1 MTERP
6 DVGKVHAALAAVLAD
21 HGVRTAFGVT
31 GDGNMFI
38 VDSFVREHG
47 GRYVATANEAGA
59 VLMAMGYAS
68 ASGGLGLATVTQ
80 GPGLANALGVLISA
94 ARERLPV
101 VVLTGDIAVRGHSQN
116 IDQALVVT
124 PTGAAYEQARSA
136 KTAPDDL
143 VRALRRALAERRPV
157 VFALPVGLNFADTD
171 YTPGGKPE
179 LVRGQAV
186 PPDPD
191 ALDAAAGIIAS
202 ARRPI
207 VLGGSGATSGT
218 APEALRRLGDV
229 LGAPLATTLP
239 AKGLFGY
246 DKHDLGVFGSFS
258 TPQAVEAIMASDCV
272 VAVGASLSRLTGG
285 GEGWPYFQGK
295 RIVHCDIDTRS
306 IGGQYPAD
314 APVVADAAAFAAA
327 VTGLLDQ
334 AGYAG
339 TGFRD
344 SLAGGQAKAEA
355 SPAAGDEPVDP
366 AEAMITLNAV
376 LPASRSV
383 VTDGGRFVRHAVEN
397 LSVPSARHFAHAG
410 RGFGAVGNGL
420 PMAIGVGAALRDGPV
435 VAVVGDGSF
444 MLGGLAE
451 FNTAV
456 RHGID
461 LIVVVCNDGA
471 YGAEYRKLRGHGFD
485 VATSLFDWPDFGP
498 VAESLGGSGFTVRT
512 AADLARLGDV
522 IAARG
527 RPLLIDI
534 KLDPATVPE

>member
-1 MTERP
+1 
-6 DVGKVHAALAAVLAD
+6 VSKVHAALAAVLAD
-21 HGVRTAFGVT
+21 NVVTTAFGVT
-31 GDGNMFI
+31 GDGNMF
-38 VDSFVREHG
+38 VVESFVRDHG
-47 GRYVATANEAGA
+47 GRYVATANETGA
-59 VLMAMGYAS
+59 VLAAMGYAS
-68 ASGGLGLATVTQ
+68 ATGGLGVATVTH
-80 GPGLANALGVLISA
+80 GPGLANALGALISA

-101 VVLTGDIAVRGHSQN
+101 LLLTGDISVRGHSQN
-116 IDQALVVT
+116 IDQAVVVT

-136 KTAPDDL
+136 KTAPGDL
-143 VRALRRALAERRPV
+143 ACAVRLALAERRPV
-157 VFALPVGLNFADTD
+157 VFALPVGLNFASTD
-171 YTPGGKPE
+171 YAPGVKPAFTA
-179 LVRGQAV
+179 GQAV
-186 PPDPD
+186 PPDPA
-191 ALDAAAGIIAS
+191 ALDAAAGIVAN

-207 VLGGSGATSGT
+207 VLGGIGAISGN
-218 APEALRRLGDV
+218 APEALRRLGDL

-246 DKHDLGVFGSFS
+246 DKDDLGVFGSFS
-258 TPQAVEAIMASDCV
+258 SQRAVEAIMASDCI

-306 IGGQYPAD
+306 IGGQYPSD
-314 APVVADAAAFAAA
+314 APVVADAAAFAEA
-327 VTGLLDQ
+327 VTGLLKE

-339 TGFRD
+339 TEFRD
-344 SLAGGQAKAEA
+344 SLTGGPAQAELG
-355 SPAAGDEPVDP
+355 SAAGSGQVDP

-397 LSVPSARHFAHAG
+397 LSIPSARHFAHAG
-410 RGFGAVGNGL
+410 RGLGAVGNGL
-420 PMAIGVGAALRDGPV
+420 PMAIGVGAALSGGPA

-471 YGAEYRKLRGHGFD
+471 YGAEYRKLKGHDFD
-485 VATSLFDWPDFGP
+485 VATSLFEWPDFGA
-498 VAESLGGSGFTVRT
+498 VAESLGGSGFTVGA
-512 AADLARLGDV
+512 AADLARLGEV
-522 IAARG
+522 IVGRD
-527 RPLLIDI
+527 RPLLIDV

>member
-1 MTERP
+1 
-6 DVGKVHAALAAVLAD
+6 VSKVHAALAAVLAD
-21 HGVRTAFGVT
+21 RGVTTAFGVT
-31 GDGNMFI
+31 GDGNMFV
-38 VDSFVREHG
+38 VDTFARDHG

-59 VLMAMGYAS
+59 VLAAMGYAS
-68 ASGGLGLATVTQ
+68 ATGGPGVATVTH
-80 GPGLANALGVLISA
+80 GPGLANALGALISA

-101 VVLTGDIAVRGHSQN
+101 LLLTGDIAVRGHSQN
-116 IDQALVVT
+116 MDQAAVVT
-124 PTGAAYEQARSA
+124 PTGAVYEQARSA

-143 VRALRRALAERRPV
+143 ARAMRRALAERGPV
-157 VFALPVGLNFADTD
+157 VFALPVALNFANTD
-171 YTPGGKPE
+171 YVPGNKPA
-179 LVRGQAV
+179 LTTGQATR
-186 PPDPD
+186 PDPD

-207 VLGGSGATSGT
+207 VLGGLGATSGN

-229 LGAPLATTLP
+229 LEAPLATTLP

-258 TPQAVEAIMASDCV
+258 TPRAVEAIMASDCL

-314 APVVADAAAFAAA
+314 APVIADAAAFAEA

-334 AGYAG
+334 AGHAG

-344 SLAGGQAKAEA
+344 SLAGGPAQQAGAG
-355 SPAAGDEPVDP
+355 PAALDGQVDP
-366 AEAMITLNAV
+366 AEAMIALNAL

-420 PMAIGVGAALRDGPV
+420 SMAIGFGAALGDGPT
-435 VAVVGDGSF
+435 VAVIGDGSF